1 MIRSTC
7 PQPRPSDAPRAPRPP
22 SGSCASLL
30 PQRWTRPRCATSSSS
45 CKAASGLRWA
55 RRRRRR
61 RRRRTQRP
69 PTRATLCPHR
79 ASGPHQGRR
88 HASRRVRPSGSRQ
101 GRPRSRPRRPR
112 APRPPPR
119 ASRARPR
126 LGLPLPPRRWL
137 RLLRRELRSPSRA
150 IALARVCVWN
160 LSVYGGAPDD
170 VEEKAGYTNRM
181 RHGGRGETRKR
192 AGECLNNQRT
202 ACNTKP
208 SAADSAS
215 LQPVC
220 HEAVQSVSRKSGP
233 GTDSPRRPRPT
244 TSQHIVTSRCAHA
257 FRQSHLEA
265 FWSVA

>member
-1 MIRSTC
+1 MDQAALCHFLKQLQGRLRLTMGT
-7 PQPRPSDAPRAPRPP
+7 PPPPPPPP
-22 SGSCASLL
+22 SNSAAAD
-30 PQRWTRPRCATSSSS
+30 TRNAVS
-45 CKAASGLRWA
+45 
-55 RRRRRR
+55 
-61 RRRRTQRP
+61 P
-69 PTRATLCPHR
+69 PCER
-79 ASGPHQGRR
+79 ASPRTAADRGGRGAAR
-88 HASRRVRPSGSRQ
+88 G
-101 GRPRSRPRRPR
+101 GRGH
-112 APRPPPR
+112 
-119 ASRARPR
+119 RARPHAPAALALASVCR
-126 LGLPLPPRRWL
+126 CRRGAGCACCDVNV
-137 RLLRRELRSPSRA
+137 RSPSRA

-170 VEEKAGYTNRM
+170 VEEEAGYTNRM